1 MGHTMA
7 IKPNSAAYQLSLD
20 DTLQELLG
28 TRTSRAIEIDDIGA
42 VSTLPEEPAPLGV
55 HEINTIDDSV
65 EIELSAEDVKSLLEG
80 VVE

>member
-1 MGHTMA
+1 MGHDMA
-7 IKPNSAAYQLSLD
+7 LKPNSAAYELSLD

-42 VSTLPEEPAPLGV
+42 VSTLPEEPASLPV
-55 HEINTIDDSV
+55 HAINALDDSV
-65 EIELSAEDVKSLLEG
+65 EIELSADDVTSLLEG

>member
-1 MGHTMA
+1 MGHDMA
-7 IKPNSAAYQLSLD
+7 LKPNSAAYELSLD

-42 VSTLPEEPAPLGV
+42 VSTLPEEPASLPV
-55 HEINTIDDSV
+55 HEINALDDSV
-65 EIELSAEDVKSLLEG
+65 EIELSADDVMSLLDG

>member
-1 MGHTMA
+1 MGHDMA
-7 IKPNSAAYQLSLD
+7 IKPNSAAYELSLD

-42 VSTLPEEPAPLGV
+42 VSTLPEEPASLPV
-55 HEINTIDDSV
+55 HEINALDDSV
-65 EIELSAEDVKSLLEG
+65 EIELSADDVMSLLGG

>member
-1 MGHTMA
+1 MGHDMA
-7 IKPNSAAYQLSLD
+7 IKPNSAAYELSLD

-42 VSTLPEEPAPLGV
+42 VSTLPEEPASLPV
-55 HEINTIDDSV
+55 HEINALDDSV
-65 EIELSAEDVKSLLEG
+65 EIELSAEDVVSLLAG